1 MAFADFKDHYK
12 TLGLQPQATAD
23 DIKKAYRSLAL
34 KYHPDTNNGAY
45 AAALFIDIKEAYE
58 TLSHHARRRKYDEE
72 RWLNGMGS
80 RAQGQVVIT
89 PGWILHECRR
99 LSQHMKT
106 IDTYRMSHGALRDYV
121 LLLLAD
127 AHMAVLLQTK
137 DKEADAEII
146 HEILSSTRHLEHSYM
161 QEVAIRLA
169 ELAGAD
175 SELLM
180 QIHMQVKNSE
190 KQARWG
196 RLMPYVIVIVV
207 LLLCL
212 LMYLWGR
219 R

>member
-1 MAFADFKDHYK
+1 MAAADLKDHYK
-12 TLGLQPQATAD
+12 TLGVEPQATAD
-23 DIKKAYRSLAL
+23 DVKKAYRSLAL

-58 TLSHHARRRKYDEE
+58 TLSHPARRRKYDEE
-72 RWLNGMGS
+72 RWLNGMGN
-80 RAQGQVVIT
+80 RVQGQVVIT
-89 PGWILHECRR
+89 PGWILHECQR
-99 LSQHMKT
+99 LSRHMKT
-106 IDTYRMSHGALRDYV
+106 IDTYRMSHRALRDYV
-121 LLLLAD
+121 FLLLAD

-137 DKEADAEII
+137 DKEADTAII

-180 QIHMQVKNSE
+180 KIHLQVQDSR
-190 KQARWG
+190 KQAQWG
-196 RLMPYVIVIVV
+196 KLMPYIAAAIV
-207 LLLCL
+207 LLLCI
-212 LMYLWGR
+212 LMYVWAR

>member
-1 MAFADFKDHYK
+1 M
-12 TLGLQPQATAD
+12 
-23 DIKKAYRSLAL
+23 
-34 KYHPDTNNGAY
+34 
-45 AAALFIDIKEAYE
+45 
-58 TLSHHARRRKYDEE
+58 
-72 RWLNGMGS
+72 
-80 RAQGQVVIT
+80 
-89 PGWILHECRR
+89 
-99 LSQHMKT
+99 
-106 IDTYRMSHGALRDYV
+106 
-121 LLLLAD
+121 
-127 AHMAVLLQTK
+127 HMAVLLQTK